1 MKQNDG
7 VAPRDLT
14 NPAYVMQQ
22 STRWTAV
29 PKSMI
34 VIEYSGSGD
43 PYFGGSM
50 DDRAL
55 GVDGLIKPPAS
66 KVETATFETI
76 QQGHDAALKVTNRR
90 PGAIL
95 GVVPT
100 WN

>member
-1 MKQNDG
+1 MKQSNG
-7 VAPRDLT
+7 AAPRDLT
-14 NPAYVMQQ
+14 NPVYVEEVPA
-22 STRWTAV
+22 RWTAA

-34 VIEYSGSGD
+34 VVEYSGTGD

-50 DDRAL
+50 DDRPL

-66 KVETATFETI
+66 KVETAMFATI
-76 QQGHDAALKVTNRR
+76 QQAHIAALKVTNRR
-90 PGAIL
+90 PGTIL